1 MIQGD
6 KYFLKKLQFQIIGPR
21 IIHGQFYLKLIKK
34 DVLRL
39 QLNHNREWEGTR
51 FNNGIIVWNSKENKI
66 VWLIRH
72 SKFMD
77 ATAMES
83 SRIISTSD
91 ELAGSGRL
99 SRVLICTTPLTD

>member
-39 QLNHNREWEGTR
+39 QLNPQQRMG
-51 FNNGIIVWNSKENKI
+51 
-66 VWLIRH
+66 RH
-72 SKFMD
+72 SFQ
-77 ATAMES
+77 
-83 SRIISTSD
+83 
-91 ELAGSGRL
+91 
-99 SRVLICTTPLTD
+99 